1 MHALI
6 LPSLLAVLAL
16 ACGGCRWLDALD
28 DTKAK
33 ALEMEVLF
41 EVQKDGR
48 YPVAGALVSTA
59 SRRLGASDRDGRL
72 LARLRGA
79 PGERVALEVR
89 CPSGYYT
96 ASAPE
101 SLAIRPVL
109 SLAGA
114 AAQQLRVPIAC
125 EATERAIAIL
135 VRAETQPNLPIMA
148 RGQEVAR
155 TDADGLAH
163 VLLAGTPG
171 EELSVEIV
179 TSGAPALRPQSPRRQ
194 FRIGN
199 QDEVFVMH
207 EKFSVRKPPA
217 RRRPRVVHAPQPE
230 LPYAL

>member
-1 MHALI
+1 VRALI
-6 LPSLLAVLAL
+6 LSGVLAL
-16 ACGGCRWLDALD
+16 LGLACAGCRWLEALGD
-28 DTKAK
+28 SRPK
-33 ALEMEVLF
+33 ALEMEVMF

-59 SRRLGASDRDGRL
+59 SRSLGASDRDGRL
-72 LARLRGA
+72 LARLRGTA
-79 PGERVALEVR
+79 GERVALQVR
-89 CPSGYYT
+89 CPSGYYA

-109 SLAGA
+109 SLANAVG
-114 AAQQLRVPIAC
+114 QRLHVPIAC
-125 EATERAIAIL
+125 ETTERSIAIL
-135 VRAETQPNLPIMA
+135 VRAETQPNLPVVA

-163 VLLAGTPG
+163 VLLAATPG

-179 TSGAPALRPQSPRRQ
+179 TTDAPALRPQSPRRQ

-217 RRRPRVVHAPQPE
+217 PRRPRVVHAPAPA

>member
-1 MHALI
+1 VRTLS
-6 LPSLLAVLAL
+6 LRGLLALLAL
-16 ACGGCRWLDALD
+16 ACSGCHWLDALD

-33 ALEMEVLF
+33 TLDMEVVF

-59 SRRLGASDRDGRL
+59 SRSLGASDRDGRL
-72 LARLRGA
+72 LARLRGTA
-79 PGERVALEVR
+79 GERLALQVR

-114 AAQQLRVPIAC
+114 EAQRLNVPIAC
-125 EATERAIAIL
+125 EATERSIAIL
-135 VRAETQPNLPIMA
+135 VRAETQPNLPVIA

-179 TSGAPALRPQSPRRQ
+179 TSAAPALRPQSPRRQ

-217 RRRPRVVHAPQPE
+217 PRRPRVVHAPQPE